1 MKKKKVI
8 CIGEALIDRIRN
20 KSNKGFT
27 DFLGGAPANVACAL
41 RKLKID
47 SIFMGS
53 LGNDDYG
60 KKFISQFDQL
70 GVNLDFLQLNND
82 SSTRVV
88 NVDRDQFGDR
98 FFSGF
103 EESSHA
109 CYADEVLSKKLIDKE
124 ILNLEKS
131 LLEIKY
137 LVTGTNLLS
146 SPISA
151 ETIFFLIEQATKF
164 EVKIV
169 IDLNW
174 REVFWDHSSFSSEI
188 SKAERV
194 NLIKKFLNH
203 ANVLK
208 LAKEEANLFFED
220 QNPLLISQQLSN
232 RPDVIITDGKNPV
245 EWYING
251 LQGITETLN
260 SRKIV
265 DTTGAGDAFLAGLI
279 SKLIASGY
287 PSNEQEIEDCI
298 KFAGVCGLLTCLGE
312 GAIEQ
317 QPYYDKVNKFLGSLI
332 S

>member
-1 MKKKKVI
+1 MKREKVI

-41 RKLKID
+41 RKFKID
-47 SIFMGS
+47 SMFIGS
-53 LGNDDYG
+53 LGSDDYG
-60 KKFISQFDQL
+60 KKFITQFNEL
-70 GVNLDFLQLNND
+70 EVNLDFLQLDND
-82 SSTRVV
+82 LSTRVF

-103 EESSHA
+103 EESSHS
-109 CYADEVLSKKLIDKE
+109 CFSDQVLSKKLIEKE

-131 LLEIKY
+131 FQETKY
-137 LVTGTNLLS
+137 LVTGTILLS

-151 ETIFFLIEQATKF
+151 ETIFFLVEQAKKLG
-164 EVKIV
+164 VKVV

-174 REVFWDHSSFSSEI
+174 RDVFWDHSSFSSDI
-188 SKAERV
+188 SKAARV

-203 ANVLK
+203 SNVLK
-208 LAKEEANLFFED
+208 LAKEEATLFFED
-220 QNPLLISQQLSN
+220 VNPLLISQKLSN

-245 EWYING
+245 SWYIYR
-251 LQGITETLN
+251 LQGITETLT
-260 SRKIV
+260 SQEIV

-279 SKLIASGY
+279 SKLISSGY
-287 PSNEQEIEDCI
+287 PSNELEIEDCI
-298 KFAGVCGLLTCLGE
+298 KFASVCGLLTCLGE

-317 QPYYDKVNKFLGSLI
+317 QPYYEKVNKFLGSLI

>member
-1 MKKKKVI
+1 MKKTKVV

-20 KSNKGFT
+20 KSNQGFQ

-41 RKLKID
+41 RKLKKD
-47 SIFMGS
+47 SIFIGRLGS
-53 LGNDDYG
+53 DDYG

-109 CYADEVLSKKLIDKE
+109 CYADEVFNKKLIEKE

-174 REVFWDHSSFSSEI
+174 REVFWDHSSFSSEM
-188 SKAERV
+188 SKSARV
-194 NLIKKFLNH
+194 NSIKKFLNH
-203 ANVLK
+203 ANLLK
-208 LAKEEANLFFED
+208 LAKEEAILFFEHE
-220 QNPLLISQQLSN
+220 NPSLISQQMSKK
-232 RPDVIITDGKNPV
+232 PDVIITDGKNPV
-245 EWYING
+245 AWYINRLKG
-251 LQGITETLN
+251 TTVTPN
-260 SRKIV
+260 SQKIV

-279 SKLIASGY
+279 SKLISSGY
-287 PSNEQEIEDCI
+287 PSKALEIEDCI
-298 KFAGVCGLLTCLGE
+298 KFASACGLLTCLGE

-317 QPYYDKVNKFLGSLI
+317 QPYYEKVNKFLGSFI
-332 S
+332 K

>member
-1 MKKKKVI
+1 MKKNKVI
-8 CIGEALIDRIRN
+8 CIGEALIDRIKN
-20 KSNKGFT
+20 KSKKGYT
-27 DFLGGAPANVACAL
+27 DFLGGAPANVAFAL

-47 SIFMGS
+47 STFIGS
-53 LGNDDYG
+53 LGSDDYG
-60 KKFISQFDQL
+60 KKFITQFNEL
-70 GVNLDFLQLNND
+70 EVNLDFLQLDND
-82 SSTRVV
+82 SYTRVV

-98 FFSGF
+98 FFSCF
-103 EESSHA
+103 DESSNS
-109 CYADEVLSKKLIDKE
+109 CFADEVLSRKLIEKE

-131 LLEIKY
+131 FLETKY
-137 LVTGTNLLS
+137 LVTGTSLLS

-151 ETIFFLIEQATKF
+151 ETIFFLIEQAKKF

-188 SKAERV
+188 SKAQRV

-208 LAKEEANLFFED
+208 LAKEEATLFFEVE
-220 QNPLLISQQLSN
+220 NPLLISQQLSN

-260 SRKIV
+260 LQKIV

-279 SKLIASGY
+279 SKLIVSGY
-287 PSNEQEIEDCI
+287 PSSEQEIEDCI

-317 QPYYDKVNKFLGSLI
+317 QPYYEKVNRFLGSLI